1 VKHSRPYGD
10 VNQIHSIEIIINCE
24 FLIIY
29 KRLIMSSVLR
39 FKGNAVKAIS
49 KLSFVNIEISGCTS
63 DVRLL
68 KTLKSIAG
76 LVDSNLFVGV
86 RLRHHVVKQ

>member
-1 VKHSRPYGD
+1 MIDY
-10 VNQIHSIEIIINCE
+10 E

-39 FKGNAVKAIS
+39 FGGNTVEAIS
-49 KLSFVNIEISGCTS
+49 KLSFVNIEISGCTG

-76 LVDSNLFVGV
+76 LVDSNVFVGV
-86 RLRHHVVKQ
+86 RLRHHVVK